1 VYTAARNEKMSEL
14 IDNSNKKHPGG
25 PKTPEGKHRSSL
37 NSMRH
42 GLTSKT
48 IVLPA
53 EDSTKFDELLADYIG
68 QYAPET
74 KLELDLVHELAALR
88 WRLQRIWNVESTV
101 IDVTVQ
107 RKAKQVDQ
115 EFTNPAPNLRVAL
128 AFMDLAEN
136 TRTLALLNRY
146 ETRLARRFHQV
157 LTEIEHLQAGRKAEE
172 RRQAEAAREADAG
185 NPAEV
190 SQSPTDPNS
199 YCVLL
204 TIPKSIVRN
213 ELPPPVPINRRDE
226 KNAASDLKNALRDE
240 KRAPTEDEA
249 A

>member
-1 VYTAARNEKMSEL
+1 MSEL
-14 IDNSNKKHPGG
+14 LDKSKKHPGG

-42 GLTSKT
+42 GLTSST

-53 EDSTKFDELLADYIG
+53 EDSTKFDELLADYTG
-68 QYAPET
+68 LYAPET

-88 WRLQRIWNVESTV
+88 WRLQRIWNIETTV
-101 IDVTVQ
+101 IDVAVK
-107 RKAKQVDQ
+107 RKAAQVDQ

-136 TRTLALLNRY
+136 TRTLSLLNRY
-146 ETRLARRFHQV
+146 ETRLTRRFHQV
-157 LTEIEHLQAGRKAEE
+157 LAEIEHLQTARNAEE
-172 RRQAEAAREADAG
+172 EQRESVAG
-185 NPAEV
+185 KPAEV

-213 ELPPPVPINRRDE
+213 ELPPPVPIRRPDE
-226 KNAASDLKNALRDE
+226 KILPELDDAA
-240 KRAPTEDEA
+240 
-249 A
+249 

>member
-1 VYTAARNEKMSEL
+1 MSEL
-14 IDNSNKKHPGG
+14 VDKSKKHPGG

-42 GLTSKT
+42 GLTAQT
-48 IVLPA
+48 IVLPS
-53 EDSTKFDELLADYIG
+53 EDRTKFDELLADYTG

-88 WRLQRIWNVESTV
+88 WRLQRIWGVETTV
-101 IDVTVQ
+101 LDVAVQ
-107 RKAKQVDQ
+107 RKATQVDQ
-115 EFTNPAPNLRVAL
+115 EFKNPSPNLRVAL

-136 TRTLALLNRY
+136 SRTLALLNRY

-157 LTEIEHLQAGRKAEE
+157 LTELEHLQAGRKAEE
-172 RRQAEAAREADAG
+172 QHQAEDERATKTEK
-185 NPAEV
+185 PAEV

-213 ELPPPVPINRRDE
+213 ELPHPVPINRRDE
-226 KNAASDLKNALRDE
+226 KLAPRNEKITARDE
-240 KRAPTEDEA
+240 KIAPTEDPA